1 MSASVISVSR
11 KAEHEFSKP
20 PCDVIRLIEGLG
32 VEGDA
37 HLGKT
42 VQHLSRIARDPTV
55 LNVRQ
60 VHLIP
65 AELHDELNASGFNV
79 AAGDLGE
86 NITTRGID
94 LIKLPKGTRLH
105 IGEAAVVE
113 VTGLR
118 NPCHQIDNFQ
128 KGLLKACLGRDADGN
143 LIRKTGVMSVIVSGG
158 EVRAGDAIRVVLPAE
173 PHQPLEVV

>member
-1 MSASVISVSR
+1 MSASVISVGR
-11 KAEHEFSKP
+11 KAAHEFSKP

-55 LNVRQ
+55 PNLRQ

-94 LIKLPKGTRLH
+94 LIKLPRGTQLH

-118 NPCHQIDNFQ
+118 NPCHQIEKFQ
-128 KGLLKACLGRDADGN
+128 DGLLKACLGRDADGN
-143 LIRKTGVMSVIVSGG
+143 LVRKTGVMSVILSGG
-158 EVRAGDAIRVVLPAE
+158 EVRAGDVIRVVLPVE

>member
-11 KAEHEFSKP
+11 KAAHDFSKP

-37 HLGKT
+37 HLGRT

-94 LIKLPKGTRLH
+94 LIRLPKGTQLH
-105 IGEAAVVE
+105 IGEAAIVE

>member
-1 MSASVISVSR
+1 MSARVISVGR
-11 KAEHEFSKP
+11 KAAHEFSKP
-20 PCDVIRLIEGLG
+20 PCDVIRLVEGLG
-32 VEGDA
+32 VEGDV

-60 VHLIP
+60 VHLMSS
-65 AELHDELNASGFNV
+65 EFHDELNAAGFSV

-86 NITTRGID
+86 NVTTRGID
-94 LIKLPKGTRLH
+94 LIKLPKGTQLH
-105 IGEAAVVE
+105 IGDGVIVE

-128 KGLLKACLGRDADGN
+128 KGLLKACLGRDEADN
-143 LIRKTGVMSVIVSGG
+143 LVRKTGVMSIVVSGG
-158 EVRAGDAIRVVLPAE
+158 NVRAGDAIRVALPAG
-173 PHQPLEVV
+173 PHLPLEVV

>member
-11 KAEHEFSKP
+11 KLAHDFSKP

-55 LNVRQ
+55 PNLRQ

-94 LIKLPKGTRLH
+94 LIRLPKGTQLH
-105 IGEAAVVE
+105 IGDAAIVE

-118 NPCHQIDNFQ
+118 NPCHQIEKFQ
-128 KGLLKACLGRDADGN
+128 DGLLKACLGRDTDGN
-143 LIRKTGVMSVIVSGG
+143 LIRKTGVMSVILSGG
-158 EVRAGDAIRVVLPAE
+158 EVRAGDAIRVVLPVE

>member
-20 PCDVIRLIEGLG
+20 TCDVIRLIEGLG

-55 LNVRQ
+55 PNLRQ

-65 AELHDELNASGFNV
+65 AELYDELNASGFNV

-94 LIKLPKGTRLH
+94 LIKLPKGTQLH
-105 IGEAAVVE
+105 IGDAAIVE

-118 NPCHQIDNFQ
+118 NPCHQIEKFQ
-128 KGLLKACLGRDADGN
+128 EGLLKACLGRDADGN
-143 LIRKTGVMSVIVSGG
+143 LIRKTGVMSVILSGG

>member
-86 NITTRGID
+86 
-94 LIKLPKGTRLH
+94 
-105 IGEAAVVE
+105 AAVVE